1 MLAMHE
7 ARDGRSSAGFTIIEV
22 MISMLLLSIM
32 MVGMA
37 AMQVTVLR
45 TSASSRQTTM
55 ATQIAQSRLEEFR
68 IRPVTLLIPVA
79 LASDGCLSYDGFLL
93 PTCPP
98 ATTYFT
104 RELGIFS
111 SGGSICGQPVS
122 GAGLGVQVNVRW
134 TDTNGPQIISLCLER
149 TP

>member
-1 MLAMHE
+1 MHE

-22 MISMLLLSIM
+22 MIAMLLLSIM

-68 IRPVTLLIPVA
+68 IRPVTLLIPTA
-79 LASDGCLSYDGFLL
+79 LASDGCLSYDGVVVA
-93 PTCPP
+93 CAP

-111 SGGSICGQPVS
+111 AGGTICGQPVI